1 MRVTKVD
8 DTDKLTVPL
17 CLLMP
22 STDPRNADSATPA
35 KPFKRR
41 VRYSGKN
48 PRSFAEKYK
57 ELDPDLDPETIAK
70 VIAAGKTP
78 AGQHRPILVD
88 EVLQALDPQS
98 GERGADVTFGY
109 GGHSQ
114 AILSKLRSN
123 EKGGQLLALDVDAI
137 QLPRTE
143 QRLRNLGYGEDE
155 LLVRRSNYAGLAA
168 ALAQI
173 GWTDGVDF
181 LLADLGLSSMQID
194 NPARGFSYK
203 HDGPLDMRMNPGRGV
218 SARDWLARC
227 KAEKLERYLE
237 EGGDEPRATTIAAA
251 IAAASSEGQLET
263 TRQLR
268 RVIENALP
276 GTCDEDE
283 SKATVA
289 RVFQA
294 VRIAVNEEFTALDAF
309 LDRLPGCLKPGGRV
323 VILTFHSGEDRRVKH
338 HFRDGHRT
346 GLYSD
351 FAREIMRA
359 SPAEIGGNPRA
370 APAKMR
376 WAVKA

>member
-1 MRVTKVD
+1 
-8 DTDKLTVPL
+8 
-17 CLLMP
+17 MP
-22 STDPRNADSATPA
+22 STDPTDAEPSSSPS
-35 KPFKRR
+35 PFKRR

-48 PRSFAEKYK
+48 PRNFAEKYK
-57 ELDPDLDPETIAK
+57 ELDPDFDPETIAK

-88 EVLQALDPQS
+88 EVLQALAPID

-109 GGHSQ
+109 GGHSE
-114 AILSKLRSN
+114 AILNKLRSDGN
-123 EKGGQLLALDVDAI
+123 SGQLLALDVDAV

-143 QRLRNLGYGEDE
+143 KRLRDLGYSEDE
-155 LLVRRSNYAGLAA
+155 LIVRRSNYAGLSA

-203 HDGPLDMRMNPGRGV
+203 HDGPLDMRMNPNRGAP
-218 SARDWLARC
+218 ARDWLARC
-227 KAEKLERYLE
+227 KTGKLIRCLE
-237 EGGDEPRATTIAAA
+237 EGGDEPRAATIAAA
-251 IAAASSEGQLET
+251 IATASSDSRLET

-268 RVIENALP
+268 RVIETAVAGECND
-276 GTCDEDE
+276 DET
-283 SKATVA
+283 KATVT

-294 VRIAVNEEFTALDAF
+294 IRIAVNEEFTALDAF
-309 LDRLPGCLKPGGRV
+309 LNRLPGCLKPGGRV

-351 FAREIMRA
+351 FARDIIRA
-359 SPAEIGGNPRA
+359 TPAEMGGNPRA

-376 WAVKA
+376 WAVKS

>member
-1 MRVTKVD
+1 MS
-8 DTDKLTVPL
+8 
-17 CLLMP
+17 
-22 STDPRNADSATPA
+22 STDPTDTDPPSPA
-35 KPFKRR
+35 RPFKRR

-88 EVLQALDPQS
+88 EVLEALDPQS
-98 GERGADVTFGY
+98 GGRGADVTFGY
-109 GGHSQ
+109 GGHSE
-114 AILSKLRSN
+114 AILSKLRSSG
-123 EKGGQLLALDVDAI
+123 KDGQLLALDVDAI

-143 QRLRNLGYGEDE
+143 QRLRNLGYGEDK
-155 LLVRRSNYAGLAA
+155 LLVRRSNYAGLAG
-168 ALAQI
+168 ALARI

-227 KAEKLERYLE
+227 KTEKLIRCLE
-237 EGGDEPRATTIAAA
+237 QGGDEPRATTIAAA
-251 IAAASSEGQLET
+251 IVNAASEDRLET

-268 RVIENALP
+268 RVIETAVADAC
-276 GTCDEDE
+276 GEDE
-283 SKATVA
+283 TKATVA

-294 VRIAVNEEFTALDAF
+294 IRIAVNEEFTALDVF
-309 LDRLPGCLKPGGRV
+309 LEKLPGCLRPGGRV

-351 FAREIMRA
+351 FARDIVRA

-376 WAVKA
+376 WAIRA